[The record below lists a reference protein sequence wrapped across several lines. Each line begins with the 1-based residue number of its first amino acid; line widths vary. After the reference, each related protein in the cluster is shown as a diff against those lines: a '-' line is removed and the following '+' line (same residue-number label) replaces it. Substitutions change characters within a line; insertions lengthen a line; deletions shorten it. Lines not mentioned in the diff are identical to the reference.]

1 MAEAAHQ
8 RFIATTWSVSPDDK
22 ERPVKKS
29 IFRRCRSGRWHVA
42 PSELRSIARRQG
54 ASREEELFLFFFFFF
69 FFPHTHTHHKGRQTV
84 KRALLARHASL
95 NGGPTARFVLIEL
108 YASPGPC
115 SFEKVPMYT

>member
-69 FFPHTHTHHKGRQTV
+69 FFSTHTHIGRQGTPDGEAGLACEARITEWRTD
-84 KRALLARHASL
+84 RAHC
-95 NGGPTARFVLIEL
+95 FD
-108 YASPGPC
+108 
-115 SFEKVPMYT
+115 